1 MVHGESLSHLH
12 SDISVTQA
20 PSRVTTG
27 SAWLHRVVAG
37 LPELTDWAWSLDRRA
52 GESRVM
58 RVLRGRHMQT
68 VGTLCDEMGAALQFP
83 YYFGGNFNAIE
94 DCLTDLDW
102 LPGDSYVLVMTDA
115 PSILARADLD
125 DLEAFLALLARVHEY
140 WQLGGDVPASNP
152 VPFDVILHATEAT
165 APRLQER
172 LTRAHVVAS
181 ELRIP

>member
-1 MVHGESLSHLH
+1 MTASEKRFTAG
-12 SDISVTQA
+12 A
-20 PSRVTTG
+20 
-27 SAWLHRVVAG
+27 AWLHRIVADR
-37 LPELTDWAWSLDRRA
+37 PELTDWAWSLDRSA
-52 GESRVM
+52 SAALVM

-68 VGTLCDEMGAALQFP
+68 LATLCDEMGAALQFP

-102 LPGDSYVLVMTDA
+102 LPGDSYVLVVTDA
-115 PSILARADLD
+115 PSVLARADPD

-140 WQLGGDVPASNP
+140 WQHGGDAPGSEAM
-152 VPFDVILHATEAT
+152 PFDVILHATEAT

-172 LTRAHVVAS
+172 LTGAHVVAS

>member
-1 MVHGESLSHLH
+1 MTDS
-12 SDISVTQA
+12 
-20 PSRVTTG
+20 PRRFTTG
-27 SAWLHRVVAG
+27 AAWLHRIVAD
-37 LPELTDWAWSLDRRA
+37 LPELTDWAWSLDRSA
-52 GESRVM
+52 SASLVM

-68 VGTLCDEMGAALQFP
+68 VTTLCDEMGAALQFP

-102 LPGDSYVLVMTDA
+102 LPGNSYVLVVTDA
-115 PSILARADLD
+115 PSVLARADPD
-125 DLEAFLALLARVHEY
+125 DVEAFLALLARVHEY
-140 WQLGGDVPASNP
+140 WQHGGDAPGSEP

-172 LTRAHVVAS
+172 LTGAHVVAS

>member
-1 MVHGESLSHLH
+1 
-12 SDISVTQA
+12 
-20 PSRVTTG
+20 
-27 SAWLHRVVAG
+27 
-37 LPELTDWAWSLDRRA
+37 
-52 GESRVM
+52 
-58 RVLRGRHMQT
+58 
-68 VGTLCDEMGAALQFP
+68 
-83 YYFGGNFNAIE
+83 
-94 DCLTDLDW
+94 
-102 LPGDSYVLVMTDA
+102 MTDA